1 MAARNSPNPTIR
13 ERLEALLKQVEQVL
27 DNLEKQVNKLVKE
40 LESGTSVTTPK
51 PMPKKRRR

>member
-40 LESGTSVTTPK
+40 LESGT
-51 PMPKKRRR
+51 